1 VGAWR
6 LKRRLE
12 QAMAFLSWEE
22 HMNSS
27 GISRRSLLAAAVGGF
42 PLAFPQS
49 LESREAQRAAA
60 GVGPLRITKVEA
72 VRFNAERRVQGIAP
86 NWTWVRLHTDS
97 GLVGVGESYPGH
109 EWHLG
114 ALKEMAGW
122 ILKRDATQIERLWQ
136 EVYYR
141 ISYRPVG
148 GADLRML
155 TAINMAQWD
164 ILGQACGLP
173 VYKLLGGRAQDKLR
187 VYNTINGWPVY
198 GMREPDDIEKITE
211 FLLKRGIRAI
221 KIYPYDRSPADPAA
235 RYGGTFITQAE
246 LKRCLGPIQRIRR
259 VAGDEME
266 IALDLSSRWNLPC
279 SLQIARSVE
288 PYGIMYLEDPM
299 LPDNLEAYA
308 VLARESSV
316 PICISER
323 LATRFRFREMFEA
336 RAVDVVMYDVTW
348 CGGISE
354 AKKISDMAD
363 TYKLPTSPH
372 TGGGP
377 LLWLASIHVATATT
391 NFYIM
396 ESVFHLYN
404 DLYPRFIENVPAPA
418 EGYVTAPEE
427 PGLGVQP
434 REEAF
439 RNGDAVVEPVASL

>member
-1 VGAWR
+1 
-6 LKRRLE
+6 
-12 QAMAFLSWEE
+12 
-22 HMNSS
+22 
-27 GISRRSLLAAAVGGF
+27 
-42 PLAFPQS
+42 
-49 LESREAQRAAA
+49 
-60 GVGPLRITKVEA
+60 
-72 VRFNAERRVQGIAP
+72 
-86 NWTWVRLHTDS
+86 
-97 GLVGVGESYPGH
+97 
-109 EWHLG
+109 
-114 ALKEMAGW
+114 MAGW
-122 ILKRDATQIERLWQ
+122 ILGRDATQIERLWQ

-155 TAINMAQWD
+155 TAINIAQWD
-164 ILGQACGLP
+164 ILGKASGLP
-173 VYKLLGGRAQDKLR
+173 VYKLLGGKAQDRLR
-187 VYNTINGWPVY
+187 VYNTINGWPIH

-221 KIYPYDRSPADPAA
+221 KIYPYDRGPVNPV
-235 RYGGTFITQAE
+235 RRHGGTFITQAE
-246 LKRCLGPIQRIRR
+246 LKHCLDPIQRIRKL
-259 VAGDEME
+259 AGEEME

-288 PYGIMYLEDPM
+288 PYGILYFEDPM

-308 VLARESSV
+308 ILARETSV
-316 PICISER
+316 PVCISER

-377 LLWLASIHVATATT
+377 VLWFASIHVATSLT

-396 ESVFHLYN
+396 ESVYHLYN
-404 DLYPRFIENVPAPA
+404 DLYPHFIKSVPAPA
-418 EGYVTAPEE
+418 EGYVTAPEA
-427 PGLGVQP
+427 PGLGIEVRDEP
-434 REEAF
+434 F
-439 RNGDAVVEPVASL
+439 RSGDAVVETVAGL